1 MVAFRVIRTVQRLYY
16 AIRSITIYAMTMLST
31 TELSFRYPADHALNN
46 LLGGL
51 DVRVLEIGYTTDAA
65 PWLYLT
71 KKNICDPWYRI
82 YYMDDRSGYLQLG
95 DQLVELEPGHL
106 HLLPAHLDF
115 HYETKVLPSHLWL
128 HFFSDRLQQFLPCR
142 LYSSPF
148 DDQEL
153 FRRIL
158 DSIQPSREETAH
170 QTIEHNFF
178 CRSLLNHFLEQEDF
192 LTNLANDAI
201 PANLRRTVDFIRQNF
216 CEALSIED
224 LAAVAKLP
232 PSQFSLQFAKYYGMP
247 PKRYCINFRISQ
259 AKILLMQ
266 TNLATKEIA
275 ERCGF
280 QDCYYFYR
288 IFKENVGFTPS
299 QYRLCNKVRH

>member
-1 MVAFRVIRTVQRLYY
+1 MALFSSQEIN
-16 AIRSITIYAMTMLST
+16 
-31 TELSFRYPADHALNN
+31 FRYDADHPLNN
-46 LLGGL
+46 LMGSL
-51 DVRVLEIGYTTDAA
+51 DVRVLEIGYTTDAF
-65 PWLYLT
+65 PWTFLSRN
-71 KKNICDPWYRI
+71 NICDPWHRI
-82 YYMDDRSGYLQLG
+82 YYMDDRSGFIQLE
-95 DQLVELEPGHL
+95 DELTELPPGHL
-106 HLLPAHLDF
+106 HLLPAQLYFRYD
-115 HYETKVLPSHLWL
+115 TTVLPSHLWL
-128 HFFSDRLQQFLPCR
+128 HFFSEKLHQFLPCR
-142 LYSSPF
+142 LYSLPF
-148 DDQEL
+148 DDHEL
-153 FRRIL
+153 LRRLI
-158 DSIQPSREETAH
+158 DTIQPGQLDTATR
-170 QTIEHNFF
+170 TIEHNLL
-178 CRSLLNHFLEQEDF
+178 CRTLLNHFLTHEDF
-192 LTNLANDAI
+192 LSNLANDAI
-201 PANLRRTVDFIRQNF
+201 PANLRRTVDFIRQYF